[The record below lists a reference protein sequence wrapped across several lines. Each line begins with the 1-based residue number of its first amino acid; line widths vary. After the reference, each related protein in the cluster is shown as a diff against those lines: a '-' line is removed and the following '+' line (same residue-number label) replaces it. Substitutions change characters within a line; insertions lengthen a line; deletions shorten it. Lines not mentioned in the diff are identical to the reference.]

1 MNHWLNSSR
10 IDLVPGDFVHLHL
23 HSQYSLL
30 DGANRLPELCRRI
43 GELGMS
49 AVAVTDHG
57 NMFGAFGFYH
67 EAVKSGVRPIIGV
80 EAYIAPGDRRDRETQ
95 AASESGEGYA
105 YHLTILAATQT
116 GYRNL
121 VRIVSEAYLTGFYH
135 RPRMDKALLREHA
148 EGLIGLSGCLKG
160 EVAGAL
166 SRGNYAAGKK
176 AFLEYEEIFG
186 KGNFF
191 VEVMDH
197 GLPQQ
202 TAIIPDLLRLST
214 ETGAPAV
221 ATNDSHYLRRDDAF
235 AHEVLLCIGMGKT
248 LEDERRMRF
257 YNDEFYVKSPDEM
270 RTRFRSWSEEAV
282 RNSVAV
288 AERCAVSLDADGL
301 HLPTFAAPPG
311 KTPAEYFAQLAREG
325 LERRLVE
332 VPLAAPAEKYR
343 ERLDY
348 EIGVV
353 EKMGFPSY
361 FLIVSDFIRYAREK
375 GISVGPGRGSAAGS
389 IVSWALRITEIDP
402 LRYDLLFERFLN
414 PERISMP
421 DIDIDFCQARRGE
434 VIDYVTKKYGR
445 ENVAQIVTFS
455 QLKPKLAVRDVARV
469 LSLPVAL
476 GDRIAKL
483 VPDGPEVTFDRA
495 LKESPGLK
503 ELIAADESVAKVV
516 RIAER
521 LEGLSRHAGMH
532 AAGVVIAPRPIT
544 EFLPLYRTNKDEI
557 TTQFDMNAV
566 EKMGLLKIDF
576 LGLITLDILDAA
588 RDAIAERTGTS
599 VDLDH
604 LALDDEK
611 TYELFRSGKTAC
623 VFQFDSSG
631 MRDLLR
637 RAKPRVFADLAALN
651 ALYRPGAL
659 DAGTVEE
666 YVRRRNGTSRVSYPL
681 PELEPILAETL
692 GILVYQ
698 EQVMRIASTVAGY
711 SLAEADLLRKAIGK
725 KKKEIMLAEGEKFI
739 RRSVEHGTPKKKAQE
754 LWSLIEPFAR
764 YGFNKSHAVA
774 YALVA
779 YKTAYLKAHHPVDF
793 LAATLTAEIGST
805 DGIVK
810 VIGDCVEIGI
820 AVLPPDLNE
829 SGKNFAA
836 VGGAIRFGLAA
847 IKGVGEAAA
856 DAILAER
863 QKGRFAS
870 FTDFALRMESHLVN
884 RRTFDA
890 LIAAGAFD
898 SLGRGRATLS
908 AGADRVLTVAA
919 RRREE
924 AALGQ
929 STLFGHSDADAGP
942 PRDDFPEVPEW
953 TLEERLKGE
962 KDVLGFYV
970 TGHPLARHTEEIA
983 RFADARVSELSSRV
997 DQPVRVAGVL
1007 TQLKKQKIKKGVNEG
1022 KTMLKAVLE
1031 DTTGSV
1037 PVCIFASLYEK
1048 VGGWISADL
1057 PVLIGATVRES
1068 GPAIELTVQDV
1079 APLEGLRERRAREIE
1094 IRVNL
1099 ALADE
1104 GVLARLRESLASYPG
1119 TTPVSIR
1126 LVRPGEFEARLKAAD
1141 SIRVAP
1147 SPRLTSEI
1155 RALAGE
1161 DSVQYVFD

>member
-1 MNHWLNSSR
+1 M
-10 IDLVPGDFVHLHL
+10 PGDFVHLHL

-30 DGANRLPELCRRI
+30 DGANKLPELTRRVA
-43 GELGMS
+43 ELGMS

-57 NMFGAFGFYH
+57 NMFGAFHFFH
-67 EAVKSGVRPIIGV
+67 EAMQQGVRPIIGV
-80 EAYIAPGDRRDRETQ
+80 EAYIAPGDRTNREAQ

-105 YHLTILAATQT
+105 YHLTLLAATDK

-121 VRIVSEAYLTGFYH
+121 VRLVSEGYLSGFYH

-166 SRGNYAAGKK
+166 SRGNFAGAKK
-176 AFLEYEEIFG
+176 VFLEYEEIFG
-186 KGNFF
+186 KGNFY
-191 VEVMDH
+191 VEIMDH

-202 TAIIPDLLRLST
+202 TAIVPDLLRLAT
-214 ETGAPAV
+214 ETGAPVV

-235 AHEVLLCIGMGKT
+235 PHEVLLCIGMGKT

-257 YNDEFYVKSPDEM
+257 YNDEFYVKDPDEM
-270 RTRFRSWSEEAV
+270 KARFRSWSLEAV
-282 RNSVAV
+282 SNTVAI
-288 AERCAVSLDADGL
+288 AERCAVSFDTDGL
-301 HLPTFAAPPG
+301 HLPTFTAPDGRP
-311 KTPAEYFAQLAREG
+311 PADYFRDLAREG
-325 LERRLVE
+325 LDRRLSE
-332 VPLAAPAEKYR
+332 LAAEGTRRRTQIPDAKYG
-343 ERLDY
+343 ERLEY
-348 EIGVV
+348 EIGVI

-375 GISVGPGRGSAAGS
+375 GIAVGPGRGSAAGS

-402 LRYDLLFERFLN
+402 LEYDLLFERFLN

-434 VIDYVTKKYGR
+434 VIEYVTKKYGR

-469 LSLPVAL
+469 LSLPVSL

-483 VPDGPEVTFDRA
+483 VPDGPDVNFERA
-495 LKESPGLK
+495 FRESPGLK
-503 ELIAADESVAKVV
+503 EAMAADESIAKVV

-521 LEGLSRHAGMH
+521 LEGLSRHAGIH
-532 AAGVVIAPRPIT
+532 AAGVVIAPRPII

-576 LGLITLDILDAA
+576 LGLITLDILQAA
-588 RDAIAERTGTS
+588 EAAVRERLGVTL
-599 VDLDH
+599 DMDH
-604 LALDDEK
+604 LPLDDEP

-623 VFQFDSSG
+623 VFQFDSGG

-659 DAGTVEE
+659 DAGTVED
-666 YVRRRNGTSRVSYPL
+666 YVRRRVGTSKVTYPL

-698 EQVMRIASTVAGY
+698 EQVMRIAQVVAGY

-725 KKKEIMLAEGEKFI
+725 KKREIMLAEGEKFI
-739 RRSVEHGTPKKKAQE
+739 RRCVEQGTPTKKAQE
-754 LWSLIEPFAR
+754 LWALIEPFAR

-779 YKTAYLKAHHPVDF
+779 YKTAYLKAHYPVDF
-793 LAATLTAEIGST
+793 FAANLSAEIGST

-810 VIGDCVEIGI
+810 VLGDCQESSIP
-820 AVLPPDLNE
+820 VLPPDINE
-829 SGKNFAA
+829 SGRSFSA
-836 VGGAIRFGLAA
+836 VGGSIRFGLAA

-856 DAILAER
+856 QSILEER
-863 QKGRFAS
+863 AKRPYAS
-870 FTDFALRMESHLVN
+870 FTDFALRLDSRLVN
-884 RRTFDA
+884 KRTLDA

-898 SLGRGRATLS
+898 SLGKNRATLAAAS
-908 AGADRVLTVAA
+908 ERVLARAA
-919 RRREE
+919 RAREDTE
-924 AALGQ
+924 LGQ
-929 STLFGHSDADAGP
+929 SDLFGGGSAESEGPPADA
-942 PRDDFPEVPEW
+942 FPDQPEW
-953 TLEERLKGE
+953 ALDEKLKGE
-962 KDVLGFYV
+962 KDTLGFYV
-970 TGHPLARHTEEIA
+970 TGHPLTRFTEEIE
-983 RFADARVSELSSRV
+983 RFAESRIADLGNRVEQS
-997 DQPVRVAGVL
+997 VRIAGVL
-1007 TQLKKQKIKKGVNEG
+1007 VSLKKQKIKKGINEG

-1031 DTTGSV
+1031 DTSGSI
-1037 PVCIFASLYEK
+1037 PVAVFASLYEK
-1048 VGGWISADL
+1048 VQGWLRDDL
-1057 PVLIGATVRES
+1057 PVLATATVRES
-1068 GPAIELTVQDV
+1068 GGALELTIQEI
-1079 APLEGLRERRAREIE
+1079 APLEGIRERRARELA

-1099 ALADE
+1099 AYADE
-1104 GVLARLRESLASYPG
+1104 SVLARLQERLRLHPG

-1126 LVRPGEFEARLKAAD
+1126 LVRPGEFEATLKAAD
-1141 SIRVAP
+1141 SMRIAP
-1147 SPRLTSEI
+1147 SAQLTSEI
-1155 RALAGE
+1155 QALAGE
-1161 DSVQYVFD
+1161 GSVEYVF

>member
-1 MNHWLNSSR
+1 
-10 IDLVPGDFVHLHL
+10 VPGDFVHLHL

-30 DGANRLPELCRRI
+30 DGANRLPELCKRI
-43 GELGMS
+43 VELGMP

-57 NMFGAFGFYH
+57 NMFGAFSFYH
-67 EAVKSGVRPIIGV
+67 EALKHGVRPILGV
-80 EAYIAPGDRRDRETQ
+80 EAYIAPADRRDREAV
-95 AASESGEGYA
+95 AASESGDGYA

-121 VRIVSEAYLTGFYH
+121 VRLVSEAYLTGFYH
-135 RPRMDKALLREHA
+135 RPRMDKALLRQHS

-166 SRGNYAAGKK
+166 ARGNSAAARK

-191 VEVMDH
+191 VEIMDH

-202 TAIIPDLLRLST
+202 TAIVPDLLRLSA

-221 ATNDSHYLRRDDAF
+221 ATNDSHYLNRDDAF

-270 RTRFRSWSEEAV
+270 KARFRQWSGELV
-282 RNSVAV
+282 SNSAAI
-288 AERCAVSLDADGL
+288 AERCAVTFDTEGL
-301 HLPTFAAPPG
+301 HLPTFPAPEG
-311 KTPAEYFAQLAREG
+311 KSPAEHFADLAREG
-325 LERRLVE
+325 LERRLALGE
-332 VPLAAPAEKYR
+332 GAPGIAAERYRDRLA
-343 ERLDY
+343 Y
-348 EIGVV
+348 EISVV

-361 FLIVSDFIRYAREK
+361 FLIVSDFIRFARER

-389 IVSWALRITEIDP
+389 IVAWSLKITEIDP
-402 LRYDLLFERFLN
+402 LKYDLLFERFLN

-434 VIDYVTKKYGR
+434 VIEYVTKKYGR

-469 LSLPVAL
+469 LSLPIAL

-483 VPDGPEVTFDRA
+483 VPDGPDVNFKKAME
-495 LKESPGLK
+495 ESSVLR
-503 ELIAADESVAKVV
+503 ELVESDESARKIV

-532 AAGVVIAPRPIT
+532 AAGVVIAPRPII
-544 EFLPLYRTNKDEI
+544 EYLPLYRTNKDEI

-576 LGLITLDILDAA
+576 LGLITLDIIDEAVAA
-588 RDAIAERTGTS
+588 IRDRTGKAP
-599 VDLDH
+599 DLDH
-604 LALDDEK
+604 LPLDDEE

-659 DAGTVEE
+659 DAGTVED
-666 YVRRRNGTSRVSYPL
+666 YVRRRSGTSKVTYPL
-681 PELEPILAETL
+681 PEIQDVLEETL

-698 EQVMRIASTVAGY
+698 EQVMQIAQRVAGY

-725 KKKEIMLAEGEKFI
+725 KKREIMVAEGKKFFE
-739 RRSVEHGTPKKKAQE
+739 RAKKHGTPARKVEE
-754 LWSLIEPFAR
+754 LWGLIEPFAR
-764 YGFNKSHAVA
+764 YGFPKAHAVA

-779 YKTAYLKAHHPVDF
+779 YKTAYLKAHYPVDF
-793 LAATLTAEIGST
+793 LAATLSAEIGST

-810 VIGDCVEIGI
+810 VIGDCVEMGI
-820 AVLPPDLNE
+820 PVLPPDINE
-829 SGKNFAA
+829 SKQKFTG
-836 VGGAIRFGLAA
+836 VGPAIRFGLAA
-847 IKGVGEAAA
+847 VKGVGEAAA
-856 DAILAER
+856 EAILEER
-863 QKGRFAS
+863 RKGPFRS
-870 FTDFALRMESHLVN
+870 FTDFALRLDSHLVN
-884 RRTFDA
+884 KRTLDA
-890 LIAAGAFD
+890 LICSGAFD
-898 SLGRGRATLS
+898 SLGKNRATLS
-908 AGADRVLTVAA
+908 AASERVVARAA
-919 RRREE
+919 RTREE
-924 AALGQ
+924 VEVGQ
-929 STLFGHSDADAGP
+929 TNLFGGGATETESAEEDFADQ
-942 PRDDFPEVPEW
+942 PEW
-953 TLEERLKGE
+953 SLEERLKGE
-962 KDVLGFYV
+962 KEVLGFYV
-970 TGHPLARHTEEIA
+970 TGHPLTRFTEAIE
-983 RFADARVSELSSRV
+983 RFADAKVSELSSRV
-997 DQPVRVAGVL
+997 DQTVRVGGVL
-1007 TQLKKQKIKKGVNEG
+1007 VGLKKQKIKKGLNEG

-1031 DTTGSV
+1031 DMTGSV
-1037 PVCIFASLYEK
+1037 PVAVFASLYEK
-1048 VGGWISADL
+1048 VESWVRTDL
-1057 PVLIGATVRES
+1057 PVLVTGTVRES
-1068 GPAIELTVQDV
+1068 GPACELTVQEIT
-1079 APLEGLRERRAREIE
+1079 PLEGISERLARCLQ

-1099 ALADE
+1099 AFADE
-1104 GVLARLRESLASYPG
+1104 RVLARLKDRLKSHPG

-1126 LVRPGEFEARLKAAD
+1126 LFRPGEFEATLKAAD
-1141 SIRVAP
+1141 SMRIAL
-1147 SPRLTSEI
+1147 SPGLTSEI

-1161 DSVQYVFD
+1161 DSVEYVFE

>member
-1 MNHWLNSSR
+1 M
-10 IDLVPGDFVHLHL
+10 PGDFVHLHL

-30 DGANRLPELCRRI
+30 DGANRLPELCKRVAQ
-43 GELGMS
+43 LGMP

-57 NMFGAFGFYH
+57 NMFGAFTFYH
-67 EAVKSGVRPIIGV
+67 EALKHGVRPIVGV
-80 EAYIAPGDRRDRETQ
+80 EAYIAPASRRDREAQ
-95 AASESGEGYA
+95 AARESGEGYA
-105 YHLTILAATQT
+105 YHLTILAATQA

-121 VRIVSEAYLTGFYH
+121 VRLVSEAYLTGFYH

-166 SRGNYAAGKK
+166 TRGNFDAGKR

-191 VEVMDH
+191 VEIMDH

-202 TAIIPDLLRLST
+202 TAIVPDLLRLAK
-214 ETGAPAV
+214 ETGASAV
-221 ATNDSHYLRRDDAF
+221 ATNDAHYLKREDAF

-257 YNDEFYVKSPDEM
+257 YNDEFYVKSSDEM
-270 RTRFRSWSEEAV
+270 KSRFAPWTEEAV
-282 RNSVAV
+282 SNSVAI
-288 AERCAVSLDADGL
+288 AERCAVAFDTEGL
-301 HLPTFAAPPG
+301 HLPTFSAPAG
-311 KTPAEYFAQLAREG
+311 KTPAEFFGELAREG

-332 VPLAAPAEKYR
+332 RESEPAAGSAIPAEKYR
-343 ERLDY
+343 ERLEY
-348 EIGVV
+348 EISVI

-361 FLIVSDFIRYAREK
+361 FLIVSDFVRYAREN

-434 VIDYVTKKYGR
+434 VIEYVTKKYGR

-469 LSLPVAL
+469 LSLPVAV

-483 VPDGPEVTFDRA
+483 VPDGPDVTFERA
-495 LKESPGLK
+495 LRESSSLRDA
-503 ELIAADESVAKVV
+503 IASDESVAKVV

-521 LEGLSRHAGMH
+521 LEGLSRHAGIH

-544 EFLPLYRTNKDEI
+544 DYLPLYRTNKDEI

-576 LGLITLDILDAA
+576 LGLITLDIMDAT
-588 RDAIAERTGTS
+588 REGIRQRTGE
-599 VDLDH
+599 VLDLDRVP
-604 LALDDEK
+604 LDDEK

-637 RAKPRVFADLAALN
+637 RARPRVFVDLAALN

-666 YVRRRNGTSRVSYPL
+666 YLRRRNGTSKVAYPL
-681 PELEPILAETL
+681 PEIADILEETL

-698 EQVMRIASTVAGY
+698 EQVMRIASRVAGY

-725 KKKEIMLAEGEKFI
+725 KKREIMVAEGEKFL
-739 RRSVEHGTPKKKAQE
+739 RRCVEHGTPKRKAQE

-779 YKTAYLKAHHPVDF
+779 YKTAYLKTHYPVDF
-793 LAATLTAEIGST
+793 LAATLSAEIGST

-810 VIGDCVEIGI
+810 VIGDCQEMGI
-820 AVLPPDLNE
+820 PVLPPDINE
-829 SGKNFAA
+829 SQKNFGA
-836 VGGAIRFGLAA
+836 VGNAIRFGLAA

-856 DAILAER
+856 QAILEER
-863 QKGRFAS
+863 RNGSFTA
-870 FTDFALRMESHLVN
+870 FTDFALRLDSHLVN
-884 RRTFDA
+884 KRTLDA

-898 SLGRGRATLS
+898 SLGKGRATLAAAS
-908 AGADRVLTVAA
+908 ERVVARAA
-919 RRREE
+919 RLREE
-924 AALGQ
+924 AELGQ
-929 STLFGHSDADAGP
+929 SSLFGGTSAESGP
-942 PRDDFPEVPEW
+942 TRDDFPEEPEW
-953 TLEERLKGE
+953 SLEERLKGE
-962 KDVLGFYV
+962 KEVLGFYV
-970 TGHPLARHTEEIA
+970 TGHPLTRFTGEVA
-983 RFADARVSELSSRV
+983 RFADAKVSDLPARV
-997 DQPVRVAGVL
+997 DQTIRMGGVL
-1007 TQLKKQKIKKGVNEG
+1007 TNLKKQKIKKGLNEG
-1022 KTMLKAVLE
+1022 KTMLKATLE

-1037 PVCIFASLYEK
+1037 PVTIFASLYER
-1048 VGGWISADL
+1048 VASWVATDL
-1057 PVLIGATVRES
+1057 PVLITGTVRES
-1068 GPAIELTVQDV
+1068 GPAHELTVQEIT
-1079 APLEGLRERRAREIE
+1079 PLEGIRERAARSVE

-1099 ALADE
+1099 AFTDE
-1104 GVLARLRESLASYPG
+1104 TVLTRLKESLKSHPG

-1126 LVRPGEFEARLKAAD
+1126 LVRPGEFEATLKTAD
-1141 SIRVAP
+1141 SMRIAP
-1147 SPRLTSEI
+1147 SPGLTSEI

-1161 DSVQYVFD
+1161 DSVEYVFE

>member
-1 MNHWLNSSR
+1 
-10 IDLVPGDFVHLHL
+10 
-23 HSQYSLL
+23 
-30 DGANRLPELCRRI
+30 
-43 GELGMS
+43 MS

-57 NMFGAFGFYH
+57 NMFGAFHFYH
-67 EAVKSGVRPIIGV
+67 EAVKQGVRPIIGV
-80 EAYIAPGDRRDRETQ
+80 EAYIAPADRRDREAK

-105 YHLTILAATQT
+105 YHLTILAATQA
-116 GYRNL
+116 GYKNL
-121 VRIVSEAYLTGFYH
+121 VRLVSEAYMTGFYH
-135 RPRMDKALLREHA
+135 RPRMDKALLREYS

-166 SRGNYAAGKK
+166 ARNNYEAAKR

-191 VEVMDH
+191 VELMDH

-202 TAIIPDLLRLST
+202 TAIVPDLLRLSR

-257 YNDEFYVKSPDEM
+257 YNDEFYVKDPGEM
-270 RTRFRSWSEEAV
+270 KARFARWSEEAV
-282 RNSVAV
+282 SNTAAV
-288 AERCAVSLDADGL
+288 AERCAVVFDTEGL
-301 HLPTFAAPPG
+301 HLPTFLAPPG
-311 KTPAEYFAQLAREG
+311 RTPAEYFAELAREG
-325 LERRLVE
+325 LNRRL
-332 VPLAAPAEKYR
+332 AAMETDFRAGHIPNPPEKYR
-343 ERLDY
+343 ERLEY
-348 EIGVV
+348 EIGVI

-389 IVSWALRITEIDP
+389 VVSWALRITEIDP
-402 LRYDLLFERFLN
+402 LQYDLLFERFLN

-455 QLKPKLAVRDVARV
+455 QLKPKVAVRDVARV
-469 LSLPVAL
+469 LSLPL

-483 VPDGPEVTFDRA
+483 VPDGPDVTFERA
-495 LKESPGLK
+495 LKESAGLR
-503 ELIAADESVAKVV
+503 EAIAADESIAKIV

-532 AAGVVIAPRPIT
+532 AAGVVIAPKPIT
-544 EFLPLYRTNKDEI
+544 EYLPLYRTNKDEI

-576 LGLITLDILDAA
+576 LGLITLDIIDETLAA
-588 RDAIAERTGTS
+588 IEKRGGEKL
-599 VDLDH
+599 DLDRVP
-604 LALDDEK
+604 LNDEP

-659 DAGTVEE
+659 DAGTVED
-666 YVRRRNGTSRVSYPL
+666 YVRRRNGTSKVSYPL
-681 PELEPILAETL
+681 PEIADILEETL

-698 EQVMRIASTVAGY
+698 EQVMRIASRVAGY

-725 KKKEIMLAEGEKFI
+725 KKREIMAAEGEKFLD
-739 RRSVEHGTPKKKAQE
+739 RAVEHGTPRKKAKE

-779 YKTAYLKAHHPVDF
+779 YKTAYLKAHYPVDF
-793 LAATLTAEIGST
+793 LAATLTAETGST

-810 VIGDCVEIGI
+810 VIGDCQEMGT
-820 AVLPPDLNE
+820 AVLPPDINE
-829 SGKNFAA
+829 SRKNFAA
-836 VGGAIRFGLAA
+836 VGSAIRFGLAA
-847 IKGVGEAAA
+847 IKGVGEQAAEE
-856 DAILAER
+856 ILAER
-863 QKGRFAS
+863 EKGPFAS
-870 FTDFALRMESHLVN
+870 FSDFAFRLDTRLVN
-884 RRTFDA
+884 KRTLDA

-898 SLGRGRATLS
+898 SLGKNRATLAAASERVVAS
-908 AGADRVLTVAA
+908 AVRL
-919 RRREE
+919 REE
-924 AALGQ
+924 VEQGQ
-929 STLFGHSDADAGP
+929 SSLFSGSDGEDPGTADA
-942 PRDDFPEVPEW
+942 FPDQPEW
-953 TLEERLKGE
+953 SLEERLKGE
-962 KDVLGFYV
+962 KEVLGFYV
-970 TGHPLARHTEEIA
+970 TGHPLARFADEVA
-983 RFADARVSELSSRV
+983 RFADTKVSELPSRV
-997 DQPVRVAGVL
+997 DRTIRVGGVL
-1007 TQLKKQKIKKGVNEG
+1007 VNLKKQKIKKGINEG
-1022 KTMLKAVLE
+1022 KIMLKATLE

-1037 PVCIFASLYEK
+1037 PVCIFASLYER
-1048 VGGWISADL
+1048 VASWVHADL
-1057 PVLIGATVRES
+1057 PVLVTATARES
-1068 GPAIELTVQDV
+1068 GSSIELTVQEIT
-1079 APLEGLRERRAREIE
+1079 PLEGLHERWAREIK
-1094 IRVNL
+1094 IRVNV

-1104 GVLARLRESLASYPG
+1104 KVLARLQESLRSHPG

-1126 LVRPGEFEARLKAAD
+1126 LFRPGEFEATMKAAD
-1141 SIRVAP
+1141 SMRIAP
-1147 SPRLTSEI
+1147 SASLTSEI

-1161 DSVQYVFD
+1161 DSVEYLYE

>member
-1 MNHWLNSSR
+1 M
-10 IDLVPGDFVHLHL
+10 PGDFVHLHL

-30 DGANRLPELCRRI
+30 DGANRLPELCRRVA
-43 GELGMS
+43 ELGMP

-57 NMFGAFGFYH
+57 NMFGAFHFFH
-67 EAVKSGVRPIIGV
+67 EALQSGVRPIIGV
-80 EAYIAPGDRRDRETQ
+80 EAYIAPGDRRDREEK

-105 YHLTILAATQT
+105 YHLTLLAATQK

-121 VRIVSEAYLTGFYH
+121 VRLVSEAYLSGFYH

-160 EVAGAL
+160 EVAGSL
-166 SRGNYAAGKK
+166 SRGNFAAAKK
-176 AFLEYEEIFG
+176 AFLEYEDIFG
-186 KGNFF
+186 KGNFY
-191 VEVMDH
+191 VEIMDH

-202 TAIIPDLLRLST
+202 TAIVPDLLRLAT

-235 AHEVLLCIGMGKT
+235 PHEVLLCIGMGKT

-257 YNDEFYVKSPDEM
+257 YNDEFYVKNPDEM
-270 RTRFRSWSEEAV
+270 LARFKSWSVEAV
-282 RNSVAV
+282 SNTVAV
-288 AERCAVSLDADGL
+288 AERCAVSFDTDGL
-301 HLPTFAAPPG
+301 HLPQFTAPGGRPPADTFRD
-311 KTPAEYFAQLAREG
+311 LAREG
-325 LERRLVE
+325 LERRLAEDVAQMPE
-332 VPLAAPAEKYR
+332 AERSAPEKYR
-343 ERLDY
+343 DRLEY
-348 EIGVV
+348 EIGVI

-361 FLIVSDFIRYAREK
+361 FLIVSDFIRHAREK
-375 GISVGPGRGSAAGS
+375 GIAVGPGRGSAAGS

-434 VIDYVTKKYGR
+434 VIDYVTKRYGR

-483 VPDGPEVTFDRA
+483 VPDGPDVNFERA
-495 LKESPGLK
+495 FRDSPGLK
-503 ELIAADESVAKVV
+503 EAMASDESVARVV

-576 LGLITLDILDAA
+576 LGLITLDVLEATVAA
-588 RDAIAERTGTS
+588 VRERRG
-599 VDLDH
+599 VEIDLDH
-604 LALDDEK
+604 LPLDDEP

-623 VFQFDSSG
+623 VFQFDSGG

-659 DAGTVEE
+659 DAGTVED
-666 YVRRRNGTSRVSYPL
+666 YVRRRSGTSRVTYPL
-681 PELEPILAETL
+681 PELEPVLAETL

-698 EQVMRIASTVAGY
+698 EQVMRIAQMVAGY

-725 KKKEIMLAEGEKFI
+725 KKREIMQAEAEKFI
-739 RRSVEHGTPKKKAQE
+739 RKAVEHGTPRKKAQE

-779 YKTAYLKAHHPVDF
+779 YKTAYLKAHYPIDF
-793 LAATLTAEIGST
+793 FAANLSAEIGST

-810 VIGDCVEIGI
+810 VLGDCQDSGI
-820 AVLPPDLNE
+820 AVLPPDINE
-829 SGKNFAA
+829 SSETFAA
-836 VGGAIRFGLAA
+836 AGPAIRFGLAA

-856 DAILAER
+856 RSILEERAKTRFVSFSDFIDRLDAR
-863 QKGRFAS
+863 
-870 FTDFALRMESHLVN
+870 LVN
-884 RRTFDA
+884 KRTLDA
-890 LIAAGAFD
+890 LIQAGAFD
-898 SLGRGRATLS
+898 SLGRNRATLTAAS
-908 AGADRVLTVAA
+908 ERVLTLAA
-919 RRREE
+919 RRREDVE
-924 AALGQ
+924 LGQ
-929 STLFGHSDADAGP
+929 SNLFGGEMAGVGDGP
-942 PRDDFPEVPEW
+942 ERDDFEDVAEW
-953 TLEERLKGE
+953 PLDQKLKGE
-962 KDVLGFYV
+962 KDTLGFYV
-970 TGHPLARHTEEIA
+970 TGHPLTRFAEEIE
-983 RFADARVSELSSRV
+983 RFADGKVADLAGRIE
-997 DQPVRVAGVL
+997 QAVRVAGVL
-1007 TQLKKQKIKKGVNEG
+1007 GSLKKQKIKKGINEG
-1022 KTMLKAVLE
+1022 KTMLKATLE
-1031 DTTGSV
+1031 DTSGSIGV
-1037 PVCIFASLYEK
+1037 AIFASLYEK
-1048 VGGWISADL
+1048 VQGWVRDDL
-1057 PVLIGATVRES
+1057 PVLATAIVREA
-1068 GPAIELTVQDV
+1068 GGALELTIQDIT
-1079 APLEGLRERRAREIE
+1079 PLEGIRERRARELA

-1099 ALADE
+1099 AYADE
-1104 GVLARLRESLASYPG
+1104 NVLSRLQERLRRHPG

-1126 LVRPGEFEARLKAAD
+1126 LVRPGEFEATLKAAD
-1141 SIRVAP
+1141 SMRIAP

-1155 RALAGE
+1155 QALAGE
-1161 DSVQYVFD
+1161 GSVEYVF

>member
-1 MNHWLNSSR
+1 M
-10 IDLVPGDFVHLHL
+10 P
-23 HSQYSLL
+23 
-30 DGANRLPELCRRI
+30 
-43 GELGMS
+43 

-57 NMFGAFGFYH
+57 NMFGAFHFFH
-67 EAVKSGVRPIIGV
+67 EAIQNGIRPIIGV
-80 EAYIAPGDRRDRETQ
+80 EAYIAPGDRRDREEK

-105 YHLTILAATQT
+105 YHLTILAATQK

-121 VRIVSEAYLTGFYH
+121 VRLVSEAYLSGFYH

-160 EVAGAL
+160 EVAGSL
-166 SRGNYAAGKK
+166 SRGNYSAARK

-186 KGNFF
+186 KGNFY
-191 VEVMDH
+191 VEIMDH

-202 TAIIPDLLRLST
+202 TAIVPDLLRLST
-214 ETGAPAV
+214 EMGAPAV

-235 AHEVLLCIGMGKT
+235 PHEVLLCIGMGKT

-257 YNDEFYVKSPDEM
+257 YNDEFYVKSPEEM
-270 RTRFRSWSEEAV
+270 QARFKSWSAEAV
-282 RNSVAV
+282 SNTVAI
-288 AERCAVSLDADGL
+288 AERCAVSFDTDGL
-301 HLPTFAAPPG
+301 HLPTFTAPDGRP
-311 KTPAEYFAQLAREG
+311 PADYFRDLARAG
-325 LERRLVE
+325 LDRRLAE
-332 VPLAAPAEKYR
+332 SAAEAGAGVDRIPHEKYR
-343 ERLDY
+343 ERLEY
-348 EIGVV
+348 EIGVI

-375 GISVGPGRGSAAGS
+375 GIAVGPGRGSAAGS

-434 VIDYVTKKYGR
+434 VIDYVTKRYGR

-483 VPDGPEVTFDRA
+483 VPDGPDVNFERA
-495 LKESPGLK
+495 FRDSPGLK
-503 ELIAADESVAKVV
+503 EAMAADESIAKVV

-544 EFLPLYRTNKDEI
+544 EYLPLYRTNKDEI

-576 LGLITLDILDAA
+576 LGLITLDVLEATVAA
-588 RDAIAERTGTS
+588 VRDRLGVTL
-599 VDLDH
+599 DLDH
-604 LALDDEK
+604 LPLDDEP

-637 RAKPRVFADLAALN
+637 RAKPRVFVDLAALN

-659 DAGTVEE
+659 DAGTVED
-666 YVRRRNGTSRVSYPL
+666 YVRRRGGTRVTYPL
-681 PELEPILAETL
+681 PELEPILSETL

-698 EQVMRIASTVAGY
+698 EQVMRIAQVVAGY

-725 KKKEIMLAEGEKFI
+725 KKREIMQAEAEKFI
-739 RRSVEHGTPKKKAQE
+739 RKSVEHGTPKKKAQE

-779 YKTAYLKAHHPVDF
+779 YKTAYLKTHYPIDF
-793 LAATLTAEIGST
+793 FAANLSSEIGST

-810 VIGDCVEIGI
+810 VLGDCQESGI
-820 AVLPPDLNE
+820 AVLPPDINE
-829 SGKNFAA
+829 SGESFAA
-836 VGGAIRFGLAA
+836 AGPAIRFGLAA

-856 DAILAER
+856 RAILDER
-863 QKGRFAS
+863 GKRPFAS
-870 FTDFALRMESHLVN
+870 FSEFIERLDSRLVN
-884 RRTFDA
+884 KRTLDA

-898 SLGRGRATLS
+898 SLGRNRATL
-908 AGADRVLTVAA
+908 AGAAERALARAA
-919 RRREE
+919 RHREE
-924 AALGQ
+924 VELGQ
-929 STLFGHSDADAGP
+929 SNLFGGAAGGEEGGIAG
-942 PRDDFPEVPEW
+942 DHFPDLAEW
-953 TLEERLKGE
+953 PLDQKLKGE
-962 KDVLGFYV
+962 KDTLGFYV
-970 TGHPLARHTEEIA
+970 TGHPLT
-983 RFADARVSELSSRV
+983 RFADEIDRFAEGRIADLAGRV
-997 DQPVRVAGVL
+997 DQSVRVAGVL
-1007 TQLKKQKIKKGVNEG
+1007 GNLKKQKIKKGVNEG
-1022 KTMLKAVLE
+1022 KTMLKATLE
-1031 DTTGSV
+1031 DTSGTIV
-1037 PVCIFASLYEK
+1037 VAVFASLYEK
-1048 VGGWISADL
+1048 VQGWVRDDL
-1057 PVLIGATVRES
+1057 PVLATATVRES
-1068 GPAIELTVQDV
+1068 GGSLELTIQEIT
-1079 APLEGLRERRAREIE
+1079 PLEGIRERRARELA

-1099 ALADE
+1099 AYADE
-1104 GVLARLRESLASYPG
+1104 NVLTRLQERLRRHPG

-1126 LVRPGEFEARLKAAD
+1126 LVRPGEFEATLKAAD
-1141 SIRVAP
+1141 SMRIAP
-1147 SPRLTSEI
+1147 SPSLTNEI
-1155 RALAGE
+1155 QALAGE
-1161 DSVQYVFD
+1161 GSVEYVF

>member
-1 MNHWLNSSR
+1 MS
-10 IDLVPGDFVHLHL
+10 GDFVHLHL

-30 DGANRLPELCRRI
+30 DGANRLPELCKRVA
-43 GELGMS
+43 ELGMP

-57 NMFGAFGFYH
+57 NMFGAFHFFH
-67 EAVKSGVRPIIGV
+67 EALQNGVRPIIGV
-80 EAYIAPGDRRDRETQ
+80 EAYIAPGDRTDREEK

-105 YHLTILAATQT
+105 YHLTILAATQK

-121 VRIVSEAYLTGFYH
+121 VRLVSEAYLSGFYH
-135 RPRMDKALLREHA
+135 RPRMDKKLLREHA

-160 EVAGAL
+160 EVAGSL
-166 SRGNYAAGKK
+166 SRGNYGAAKK
-176 AFLEYEEIFG
+176 AFLEYEDIFG

-191 VEVMDH
+191 VEIMDH

-202 TAIIPDLLRLST
+202 TAIVPDLLRLAT

-235 AHEVLLCIGMGKT
+235 PHEVLLCIGMGKT

-270 RTRFRSWSEEAV
+270 LSRFKSWSVEAV
-282 RNSVAV
+282 TNTVAI
-288 AERCAVSLDADGL
+288 AERCSVSFDTDGL
-301 HLPTFAAPPG
+301 HLPQFTAPDGQP
-311 KTPAEYFAQLAREG
+311 PADYFRDLAREG

-332 VPLAAPAEKYR
+332 DVAQMPEAERNAPEKYR
-343 ERLDY
+343 DRLEY
-348 EIGVV
+348 EIGVI

-361 FLIVSDFIRYAREK
+361 FLIVSDFIRHAREK
-375 GISVGPGRGSAAGS
+375 GIAVGPGRGSAAGS

-434 VIDYVTKKYGR
+434 VIEYVTKRYGR

-483 VPDGPEVTFDRA
+483 VPDGPDVNFERA
-495 LKESPGLK
+495 FRDSPGLK
-503 ELIAADESVAKVV
+503 EAMAADESVAKVV

-576 LGLITLDILDAA
+576 LGLITLDVLEATVAA
-588 RDAIAERTGTS
+588 VRERRG
-599 VDLDH
+599 VELDLDH
-604 LALDDEK
+604 LPLDDEP

-623 VFQFDSSG
+623 VFQFDSGG

-637 RAKPRVFADLAALN
+637 RAKPRVFLDLAALN

-659 DAGTVEE
+659 DAGTVED
-666 YVRRRNGTSRVSYPL
+666 YVRRRGGTSRVTYPL
-681 PELEPILAETL
+681 PELEPVLSETL

-698 EQVMRIASTVAGY
+698 EQVMRIAQMVAGY

-725 KKKEIMLAEGEKFI
+725 KKREIMQAEAEKFMRKAI
-739 RRSVEHGTPKKKAQE
+739 EHGTPKKKAQE

-774 YALVA
+774 YALLA
-779 YKTAYLKAHHPVDF
+779 YKTAYLKAHYPIDF
-793 LAATLTAEIGST
+793 FAANLSAEIGST

-810 VIGDCVEIGI
+810 VLGDCQESGI
-820 AVLPPDLNE
+820 PVLPPDINE
-829 SGKNFAA
+829 SSESFAA
-836 VGGAIRFGLAA
+836 AGPAIRFGLAA

-856 DAILAER
+856 RFVLEER
-863 QKGRFAS
+863 GKRPFGS
-870 FTDFALRMESHLVN
+870 FSDFIERLDSRLVN
-884 RRTFDA
+884 KRTLDA

-898 SLGRGRATLS
+898 SLGRNRATL
-908 AGADRVLTVAA
+908 AGASERALSQAA

-924 AALGQ
+924 IELGQ
-929 STLFGHSDADAGP
+929 SNLFGGSAPSAEDGSMS
-942 PRDDFPEVPEW
+942 DDFPELAEW
-953 TLEERLKGE
+953 PLDQKLKGE
-962 KDVLGFYV
+962 KDTLGFYV
-970 TGHPLARHTEEIA
+970 TGHPLTRFSEEIE
-983 RFADARVSELSSRV
+983 RFAEGKIAELGGRIEQS
-997 DQPVRVAGVL
+997 VRVAGVL
-1007 TQLKKQKIKKGVNEG
+1007 GNLKKQKIKKGVNEG
-1022 KTMLKAVLE
+1022 KTMLKATLE
-1031 DTTGSV
+1031 DTSGSIGV
-1037 PVCIFASLYEK
+1037 AIFASLYEK
-1048 VGGWISADL
+1048 VQGWVRDDL
-1057 PVLIGATVRES
+1057 PVLATAMVRES
-1068 GPAIELTVQDV
+1068 GGAMELTIQDIT
-1079 APLEGLRERRAREIE
+1079 PLEGIRERRARELA

-1099 ALADE
+1099 AYADE
-1104 GVLARLRESLASYPG
+1104 NVLTRLQERLRHHPG

-1126 LVRPGEFEARLKAAD
+1126 LVRPGEFEATLKAAD
-1141 SIRVAP
+1141 SMRIAP

-1155 RALAGE
+1155 QALAGE
-1161 DSVQYVFD
+1161 GSVEYVF

>member
-1 MNHWLNSSR
+1 M
-10 IDLVPGDFVHLHL
+10 PGDFVHLHL

-30 DGANRLPELCRRI
+30 DGANRLPELCKRV
-43 GELGMS
+43 GELGMG

-80 EAYIAPGDRRDRETQ
+80 EAYIAPGDRRDREAQ

-105 YHLTILAATQT
+105 YHLTILAATQM

-121 VRIVSEAYLTGFYH
+121 VRLVSEAYLTGFYH
-135 RPRMDKALLREHA
+135 RPRMDKPLLREHA

-160 EVAGAL
+160 EVAGAMA
-166 SRGNYAAGKK
+166 RGNFAAGKR

-191 VEVMDH
+191 VEIMDH

-202 TAIIPDLLRLST
+202 TAIVPDLLRLSK

-257 YNDEFYVKSPDEM
+257 YNDEFYVKSPEEM
-270 RTRFRSWSEEAV
+270 RSRFRSWTEEAV
-282 RNSVAV
+282 PNSVAV
-288 AERCAVSLDADGL
+288 AERCAVSLDPEGL
-301 HLPTFAAPPG
+301 QLPTFAAPPG
-311 KTPAEYFAQLAREG
+311 QTPAEYFRDMARAG
-325 LERRLVE
+325 LERRLAE
-332 VPLAAPAEKYR
+332 TPLAAPAEKYR
-343 ERLDY
+343 ERLGY

-361 FLIVSDFIRYAREK
+361 FLIVSDFISFARGK

-434 VIDYVTKKYGR
+434 VIEYVTKKYGR

-469 LSLPVAL
+469 LSLPVST

-483 VPDGPEVTFDRA
+483 VPDGPDVTFERA
-495 LKESPGLK
+495 LRESPGLK
-503 ELIAADESVAKVV
+503 ELVASDESVAKVV

-544 EFLPLYRTNKDEI
+544 DYLPLYRTNKDEI

-576 LGLITLDILDAA
+576 LGLITLDILDATVEGVK
-588 RDAIAERTGTS
+588 ERTGAAI
-599 VDLDH
+599 DLDH
-604 LALDDEK
+604 LPLDDEK
-611 TYELFRSGKTAC
+611 TFELFRSGKTAC

-637 RAKPRVFADLAALN
+637 RATPRVFADLAALN

-681 PELEPILAETL
+681 PEIADILEETL

-698 EQVMRIASTVAGY
+698 EQVMRIASCVAGY

-725 KKKEIMLAEGEKFI
+725 KKKEIMAAEGERFL
-739 RRSVEHGTPKKKAQE
+739 RRSIEHGTPKKKAQE

-779 YKTAYLKAHHPVDF
+779 YKTAYLKAHYPVDF
-793 LAATLTAEIGST
+793 LAATLSAEIGST

-810 VIGDCVEIGI
+810 VIGDCIEMGVP
-820 AVLPPDLNE
+820 VLPPDINE
-829 SGKNFAA
+829 SRKNFAA
-836 VGGAIRFGLAA
+836 VGDAIRFGLAA
-847 IKGVGEAAA
+847 IKGVGESAAEA
-856 DAILAER
+856 VLEER
-863 QKGRFAS
+863 RQRPFAS

-884 RRTFDA
+884 RRTLDA
-890 LIAAGAFD
+890 LIGAGAFD
-898 SLGRGRATLS
+898 SLGRNRATLT
-908 AGADRVLTVAA
+908 GAADHVLGLAQ

-924 AALGQ
+924 IALGQ
-929 STLFGHSDADAGP
+929 ANLFGQGGEDAGP
-942 PRDDFPEVPEW
+942 PRDDFPDLPEW
-953 TLEERLKGE
+953 PLDDRLKGE

-970 TGHPLARHTEEIA
+970 TGHPLTRHSEEIA
-983 RFADARVSELSSRV
+983 RFADAKVAELADRV
-997 DQPVRVAGVL
+997 DQTVRVAGVL

-1031 DTTGSV
+1031 DTSGSV

-1048 VGGWISADL
+1048 VGGWVATDL
-1057 PVLIGATVRES
+1057 PVLVGAMVRES
-1068 GPAIELTVQDV
+1068 GAAIELTVQDI
-1079 APLEGLRERRAREIE
+1079 APLEGINERRAREVE

-1104 GVLARLRESLASYPG
+1104 RVLKLLRESLASFPG

-1147 SPRLTSEI
+1147 SPKLTSEI

>member
-1 MNHWLNSSR
+1 M
-10 IDLVPGDFVHLHL
+10 PGDFVHLHL

-30 DGANRLPELCRRI
+30 DGANRLPELCKRVV
-43 GELGMS
+43 ELGMP

-57 NMFGAFGFYH
+57 NMFGAFHFFH
-67 EAVKSGVRPIIGV
+67 EAIQQGVRPIIGV
-80 EAYIAPGDRRDRETQ
+80 EAYIAPADRRNREAQ

-105 YHLTILAATQT
+105 YHLTLLAASQK

-121 VRIVSEAYLTGFYH
+121 VRLVSEAYLTGFYH

-166 SRGNYAAGKK
+166 SRGNYPAAKA

-186 KGNFF
+186 KGNFY
-191 VEVMDH
+191 VEIMDH

-202 TAIIPDLLRLST
+202 TAIVPDLLRLSK

-235 AHEVLLCIGMGKT
+235 PHEVLLCIGMGKT

-257 YNDEFYVKSPDEM
+257 YNDEFYVKDPDEM
-270 RTRFRSWSEEAV
+270 KARFRSWSAEAV
-282 RNSVAV
+282 ANTVAI
-288 AERCAVSLDADGL
+288 AERCAVSFDTEGL
-301 HLPTFAAPPG
+301 HLPTFTAPG
-311 KTPAEYFAQLAREG
+311 GVLPAEYFRDLAAEG
-325 LERRLVE
+325 LERRLSE
-332 VPLAAPAEKYR
+332 LAAADAAAIPPEKYR
-343 ERLDY
+343 ERLAY
-348 EIGVV
+348 EISVI

-361 FLIVSDFIRYAREK
+361 FLIVSDFIRHAREQ
-375 GISVGPGRGSAAGS
+375 GIAVGPGRGSAAGS

-402 LRYDLLFERFLN
+402 LKYDLLFERFLN

-434 VIDYVTKKYGR
+434 VIDYVTKRYGR

-469 LSLPVAL
+469 LSLPVAI

-483 VPDGPEVTFDRA
+483 VPDGPDVNFDRA
-495 LKESPGLK
+495 FRESPGLK
-503 ELIAADESVAKVV
+503 EAMASDDSVEKVV

-521 LEGLSRHAGMH
+521 LEGLSRHAGIH
-532 AAGVVIAPRPIT
+532 AAGVVIAPRPII
-544 EFLPLYRTNKDEI
+544 EYLPLYRTNKDEI
-557 TTQFDMNAV
+557 TTQFDMTAV

-576 LGLITLDILDAA
+576 LGLITLDVLEATAA
-588 RDAIAERTGTS
+588 AVRERLG
-599 VDLDH
+599 VEIDLDH
-604 LALDDEK
+604 LPLDDEP
-611 TYELFRSGKTAC
+611 TYELFRSGRTAC
-623 VFQFDSSG
+623 VFQFDSGG

-659 DAGTVEE
+659 DAGTVED
-666 YVRRRNGTSRVSYPL
+666 YVRRRSGGRITYPL

-698 EQVMRIASTVAGY
+698 EQVMRIAQRVAGY

-725 KKKEIMLAEGEKFI
+725 KKREIMIAEGDKFI
-739 RRSVEHGTPKKKAQE
+739 RRCVEHGTPKKKAQE

-779 YKTAYLKAHHPVDF
+779 YKTAFLKAHYPVDF
-793 LAATLTAEIGST
+793 MAANLSSEIGST

-810 VIGDCVEIGI
+810 VLGDCQEAGI
-820 AVLPPDLNE
+820 SVLPPDINE
-829 SGKNFAA
+829 SAASFAA
-836 VGGAIRFGLAA
+836 VGPAIRFGLAA

-856 DAILAER
+856 QSMLEER
-863 QKGRFAS
+863 KTRPYAS
-870 FTDFALRMESHLVN
+870 FTDFCRRLDTRLVN
-884 RRTFDA
+884 KRAIDA

-898 SLGRGRATLS
+898 SLGKNRATLA
-908 AGADRVLTVAA
+908 AGAERVLAQAA
-919 RRREE
+919 RLREE
-924 AALGQ
+924 AELGQ
-929 STLFGHSDADAGP
+929 TSLFGGASEDQGPPADAFPDLPEGP
-942 PRDDFPEVPEW
+942 LDEK
-953 TLEERLKGE
+953 LKGE
-962 KDVLGFYV
+962 KDTLGFYV
-970 TGHPLARHTEEIA
+970 TGHPLTRFSDEIE
-983 RFADARVSELSSRV
+983 RFTDARIADLGSRV
-997 DQPVRVAGVL
+997 DQSVRIAAVL
-1007 TQLKKQKIKKGVNEG
+1007 GNLKRQKIKKGVNEG

-1031 DTTGSV
+1031 DTSGSV
-1037 PVCIFASLYEK
+1037 PAAVFASLYEK
-1048 VGGWISADL
+1048 VQSWVRDDL
-1057 PVLIGATVRES
+1057 PVLVGAVVRES
-1068 GPAIELTVQDV
+1068 GGALELTVQDIS
-1079 APLEGLRERRAREIE
+1079 PLEGIRERRARELA

-1104 GVLARLRESLASYPG
+1104 SVLARLQERLRSHPG

-1126 LVRPGEFEARLKAAD
+1126 LIRPGEFEATVRTAD
-1141 SIRVAP
+1141 SMRIAP
-1147 SPRLTSEI
+1147 SARLTSEI
-1155 RALAGE
+1155 QALAGE
-1161 DSVQYVFD
+1161 GSVEYVF

>member
-1 MNHWLNSSR
+1 MS
-10 IDLVPGDFVHLHL
+10 GDFVHLHL

-30 DGANRLPELCRRI
+30 DGANRLPELCKRVA
-43 GELGMS
+43 ELGMP

-57 NMFGAFGFYH
+57 NMFGAFHFFH
-67 EAVKSGVRPIIGV
+67 EALQNGVRPIIGV
-80 EAYIAPGDRRDRETQ
+80 EAYIAPGDRRDREEK

-105 YHLTILAATQT
+105 YHLTLLAATQK

-121 VRIVSEAYLTGFYH
+121 VRLVSEAYISGFYH

-166 SRGNYAAGKK
+166 SRGNFAAAKR
-176 AFLEYEEIFG
+176 AFLEYEDIFG
-186 KGNFF
+186 KGNFY
-191 VEVMDH
+191 VEIMDH

-202 TAIIPDLLRLST
+202 TAIVPDLLRLST

-235 AHEVLLCIGMGKT
+235 PHEVLLCIGMGKT

-257 YNDEFYVKSPDEM
+257 YNDEFYVKDPDEM
-270 RTRFRSWSEEAV
+270 LARFRSWSVEAV
-282 RNSVAV
+282 SNTVAI
-288 AERCAVSLDADGL
+288 AERCAVSFDTDGL
-301 HLPTFAAPPG
+301 HLPTFTTPDGRPP
-311 KTPAEYFAQLAREG
+311 ADYFRDLARAG
-325 LERRLVE
+325 LERRLSE
-332 VPLAAPAEKYR
+332 LDAESGGGADRIAPEKYR

-348 EIGVV
+348 EIGVI

-361 FLIVSDFIRYAREK
+361 FLIVSDFIRHAREK
-375 GISVGPGRGSAAGS
+375 GIAVGPGRGSAAGS

-434 VIDYVTKKYGR
+434 VIEYVTKRYGR

-455 QLKPKLAVRDVARV
+455 QLKPKLAVRDVSRV

-483 VPDGPEVTFDRA
+483 VPDGPDVNFERA
-495 LKESPGLK
+495 FRDSPGLK
-503 ELIAADESVAKVV
+503 EAMASDESVAKVV

-544 EFLPLYRTNKDEI
+544 DFLPLYRTNKDEI

-576 LGLITLDILDAA
+576 LGLITLDVLEATVAA
-588 RDAIAERTGTS
+588 VAERSGVTI
-599 VDLDH
+599 DLDH
-604 LALDDEK
+604 LPLDDEP

-623 VFQFDSSG
+623 VFQFDSGG

-637 RAKPRVFADLAALN
+637 RAKPRVFVDLAALN

-659 DAGTVEE
+659 DAGTVED
-666 YVRRRNGTSRVSYPL
+666 YVRRRSGTSRVTYPL
-681 PELEPILAETL
+681 PELAPILEETL

-698 EQVMRIASTVAGY
+698 EQVMRIAQLVAGY

-725 KKKEIMLAEGEKFI
+725 KKREIMQAEAEKFI
-739 RRSVEHGTPKKKAQE
+739 RKSVEHGTPKRKAQE

-779 YKTAYLKAHHPVDF
+779 YKTAYLKAHYPIDF
-793 LAATLTAEIGST
+793 FAANLSAEIGST

-810 VIGDCVEIGI
+810 VLGDCQESGI
-820 AVLPPDLNE
+820 AVLPPDINE
-829 SGKNFAA
+829 SAESFAA
-836 VGGAIRFGLAA
+836 AGPAIRFGLAA

-856 DAILAER
+856 RSVLEER
-863 QKGRFAS
+863 GKRRFAS
-870 FTDFALRMESHLVN
+870 FSDFIERLDSRLVN
-884 RRTFDA
+884 KRTLDA
-890 LIAAGAFD
+890 LIQAGAFD
-898 SLGRGRATLS
+898 SLGRNRATLA
-908 AGADRVLTVAA
+908 AGSERALALAA

-924 AALGQ
+924 QELGQ
-929 STLFGHSDADAGP
+929 SNLFGGPASGGDADEDGTA
-942 PRDDFPEVPEW
+942 RDDFADVAEW
-953 TLEERLKGE
+953 PLDQKLKGE
-962 KDVLGFYV
+962 KDTLGFYV
-970 TGHPLARHTEEIA
+970 TGHPLTRYAEEIE
-983 RFADARVSELSSRV
+983 RFAEGKVAELSTRV
-997 DQPVRVAGVL
+997 EQTVRVAGVL
-1007 TQLKKQKIKKGVNEG
+1007 CNLKKQKIKKGMNEG
-1022 KTMLKAVLE
+1022 KTMLKATLE
-1031 DTTGSV
+1031 DTSGSIGIA
-1037 PVCIFASLYEK
+1037 IFASLYEK
-1048 VGGWISADL
+1048 VQGWVRDDL
-1057 PVLIGATVRES
+1057 PVLTTAVVRDSGGAL
-1068 GPAIELTVQDV
+1068 ELTIQDIT
-1079 APLEGLRERRAREIE
+1079 PLEGIRERRARELA

-1099 ALADE
+1099 AYADE
-1104 GVLARLRESLASYPG
+1104 NVLARLQERLRRHPG

-1126 LVRPGEFEARLKAAD
+1126 LVRPGEFEATLKAAD
-1141 SIRVAP
+1141 SMRIAP

-1155 RALAGE
+1155 QALAGE
-1161 DSVQYVFD
+1161 GSVEYVF

>member
-1 MNHWLNSSR
+1 
-10 IDLVPGDFVHLHL
+10 VPGDFVHLHL

-30 DGANRLPELCRRI
+30 DGANRLPELCKRI
-43 GELGMS
+43 VELGMP

-57 NMFGAFGFYH
+57 NMFGAFSFYH
-67 EAVKSGVRPIIGV
+67 EALKHGVRPILGV
-80 EAYIAPGDRRDRETQ
+80 EAYIAPADRRDREAV
-95 AASESGEGYA
+95 AASESGDGYA

-121 VRIVSEAYLTGFYH
+121 VRLVSEAYLTGFYH
-135 RPRMDKALLREHA
+135 RPRMDKSLLRQHS

-166 SRGNYAAGKK
+166 ARGNPVAAKR

-191 VEVMDH
+191 VEIMDH

-202 TAIIPDLLRLST
+202 TAIVPDLLRLSA

-221 ATNDSHYLRRDDAF
+221 ATNDSHYLNRDDAF

-270 RTRFRSWSEEAV
+270 KARFRQWSGELV
-282 RNSVAV
+282 SNSAAI
-288 AERCAVSLDADGL
+288 AERCAVTFDTEGL
-301 HLPTFAAPPG
+301 HLPTFSAPEG
-311 KTPAEYFAQLAREG
+311 KSPAEHFADLAREG
-325 LERRLVE
+325 LERRLALGE
-332 VPLAAPAEKYR
+332 GDPGIAAEKYR
-343 ERLDY
+343 DRLAY
-348 EIGVV
+348 EISVV

-361 FLIVSDFIRYAREK
+361 FLIVSDFIRFARER

-389 IVSWALRITEIDP
+389 IVAWSLKITEIDP
-402 LRYDLLFERFLN
+402 LKYDLLFERFLN

-434 VIDYVTKKYGR
+434 VIEYVTKKYGR

-469 LSLPVAL
+469 LSLPIAL

-483 VPDGPEVTFDRA
+483 VPDGPDVNFKKAMEESSA
-495 LKESPGLK
+495 LRELVES
-503 ELIAADESVAKVV
+503 DESARKIV

-532 AAGVVIAPRPIT
+532 AAGVVIAPRPII
-544 EFLPLYRTNKDEI
+544 EYLPLYRTNKDEI

-576 LGLITLDILDAA
+576 LGLITLDIIDETVAA
-588 RDAIAERTGTS
+588 IRDRTGKAP
-599 VDLDH
+599 DLDH
-604 LALDDEK
+604 LPLDDEE

-659 DAGTVEE
+659 DAGTVED
-666 YVRRRNGTSRVSYPL
+666 YVRRRSGTSKVTYPL
-681 PELEPILAETL
+681 PEIQDVLEETL

-698 EQVMRIASTVAGY
+698 EQVMQIAQRVAGY

-725 KKKEIMLAEGEKFI
+725 KKREIMVAEGKKFFE
-739 RRSVEHGTPKKKAQE
+739 RATKHGTPARKVEE
-754 LWSLIEPFAR
+754 LWGLIEPFAR
-764 YGFNKSHAVA
+764 YGFPKAHAVA
-774 YALVA
+774 YALIA
-779 YKTAYLKAHHPVDF
+779 YKTAYLKAHYPVDF
-793 LAATLTAEIGST
+793 LAATLSAEIGST

-810 VIGDCVEIGI
+810 VIGDCVEMGI
-820 AVLPPDLNE
+820 PVLPPDINE
-829 SGKNFAA
+829 SKQKFTG
-836 VGGAIRFGLAA
+836 VGPAIRFGLAA
-847 IKGVGEAAA
+847 VKGVGDAAA
-856 DAILAER
+856 EAILEER
-863 QKGRFAS
+863 RKGPFRS
-870 FTDFALRMESHLVN
+870 FTDFALRLDSHLVN
-884 RRTFDA
+884 KRTLDA
-890 LIAAGAFD
+890 LICAGAFD
-898 SLGRGRATLS
+898 SLGKNRATLS
-908 AGADRVLTVAA
+908 AASERVVARAA
-919 RRREE
+919 RTREE
-924 AALGQ
+924 VEVGQ
-929 STLFGHSDADAGP
+929 TNLFGGGPTETESGGEDFADL
-942 PRDDFPEVPEW
+942 PEW
-953 TLEERLKGE
+953 SLEERLKGE
-962 KDVLGFYV
+962 KEVLGFYV
-970 TGHPLARHTEEIA
+970 TGHPLTRFTEAIE
-983 RFADARVSELSSRV
+983 RFADAKVSELSSRF
-997 DQPVRVAGVL
+997 DKTVRVGGVL
-1007 TQLKKQKIKKGVNEG
+1007 VGLKKQKIKKGLNEG

-1031 DTTGSV
+1031 DMTGSV
-1037 PVCIFASLYEK
+1037 PVAVFASLYEK
-1048 VGGWISADL
+1048 VESWVRTDL
-1057 PVLIGATVRES
+1057 PVLVTGTVRES
-1068 GPAIELTVQDV
+1068 GPACELTVQEIT
-1079 APLEGLRERRAREIE
+1079 PLEGISERLARCLQ

-1099 ALADE
+1099 AFADE
-1104 GVLARLRESLASYPG
+1104 RVLARLKDRLKSHPG

-1126 LVRPGEFEARLKAAD
+1126 LFRPGEFEATLKAAD
-1141 SIRVAP
+1141 SMRIAL
-1147 SPRLTSEI
+1147 SPGLTSEI

-1161 DSVQYVFD
+1161 DSVEYVFE